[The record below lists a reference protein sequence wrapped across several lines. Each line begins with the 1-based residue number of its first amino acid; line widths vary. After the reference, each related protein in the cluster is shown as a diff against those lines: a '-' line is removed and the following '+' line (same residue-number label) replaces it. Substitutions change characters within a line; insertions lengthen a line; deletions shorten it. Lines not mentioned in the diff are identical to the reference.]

1 LILRLTI
8 WLAVFCFV
16 PTLWSQIDSVVVKHD
31 TLYLHEP
38 ALVVKK
44 QIVLE
49 HDTLSSL
56 KKISNKFKKQQWYAK
71 LNIQQEKGFGNV
83 ANELIDCN
91 LASARYFDFL
101 LGRMYKSYYLQV
113 GYGTQTVNFVEKHY
127 EKKYEYF
134 DSIIYFNVI
143 YDTIY
148 VDGKPRY
155 QTFIDKETIK
165 DSVLVS
171 KLINEQNF
179 QASYHRLPISIGRE
193 FELGKYKINT
203 ELEAVLWLLLGSFSE
218 GFKTENY
225 KKIKVGTMGV
235 GLGFGRQLNKRFL
248 LSIQLRG
255 NTQVFQYGREPQRYI
270 GVGFGLKY
278 NFFQER
284 ICN

>member
-1 LILRLTI
+1 MILRLTI

-16 PTLWSQIDSVVVKHD
+16 PTLWSQIDSVVVKQD

-56 KKISNKFKKQQWYAK
+56 KKISIKFKKQQWYAK
-71 LNIQQEKGFGNV
+71 FNIIQEKGFGNV
-83 ANELIDCN
+83 ANELIDCD

-113 GYGTQTVNFVEKHY
+113 GYGTQTVNFKEREYKY
-127 EKKYEYF
+127 GYEYF
-134 DSIIYFNVI
+134 KRII
-143 YDTIY
+143 YDTIILDTIEI
-148 VDGKPRY
+148 DGKPVEI
-155 QTFIDKETIK
+155 IDRITKSIK
-165 DSVLVS
+165 DSILLK
-171 KLINEQNF
+171 KLNNEQNF

-193 FELGKYKINT
+193 FEQGKYKINV
-203 ELEAVLWLLLGSFSE
+203 EIEAVLWLLAGSFSE

-255 NTQVFQYGREPQRYI
+255 NTQVFQHDREPQRYI
-270 GVGFGLKY
+270 GVGLGLKY
-278 NFFQER
+278 NFF
-284 ICN
+284 